1 MTKEP
6 LGVVAGQEIYL
17 TDIWPSN
24 EEVNEYIQA
33 FVGPE
38 AFRAAYAHLFDANE
52 RWNRIDTTA
61 SDCYAW
67 EGHINIYCPPTLF

>member
-1 MTKEP
+1 M
-6 LGVVAGQEIYL
+6 
-17 TDIWPSN
+17 N
-24 EEVNEYIQA
+24 NIQA

-67 EGHINIYCPPTLF
+67 EDTSTYIAHPPYFDSLTKEITYPNKVCLI